1 MIFRRRDDEFDSFSI
16 TKFITRPFRRKRRRS
31 ERQDGIGGQQSIA
44 MRLLSVLLFPLTL
57 IAGFATF
64 MVQSWATHRSGPAFL
79 KGVASVL
86 VVTMF
91 LAGLWAA
98 NFLRESRSVASSMGY
113 LQMHLEKG
121 KFEDAEMF
129 AEKLVELKPTDDSFK
144 YQLGLLREQREEM
157 DSALDVMKFIAPDDR
172 VGYCNAHVWRA
183 QKELRNWSAESGLD
197 QRDSE
202 VIKQLEYAL
211 QSEPDNSLALL
222 SLSDFYQA
230 KAREAVEGTEEYKIF
245 IDKAIE
251 PLQKVVVGQ
260 GEELTMLQVRAIPS
274 LIQLLIDSG
283 RNEEAKNRL
292 ELERYRISPVARRNA
307 DLFEIWYSLIRCAI
321 QLKDYQLAQDIMQ
334 EALQLVTSEDVRRK
348 LILLQSEMVLDR
360 AEDFTDMKDR
370 EQFRTRFKM
379 LCSAIEINPRNRAIY
394 QKLLKFVAAQT
405 NPDFN
410 EDWLRELLVGSNSG
424 IVQILLGMYEINQGN
439 VSQGQTHWSIA
450 QDTTGGTPFVINN
463 LIDTAA
469 NDYPDDFSEILDMV
483 SLAIELFPEHHLLYQ
498 TRGVYLMKQQQF
510 QDAAVDLEHALE
522 ELPNMVSLHKYLIDC
537 YEKLNQPDRVL
548 EHQNAMEGILSELE
562 FDQRR
567 LVEASLDKL

>member
-1 MIFRRRDDEFDSFSI
+1 
-16 TKFITRPFRRKRRRS
+16 
-31 ERQDGIGGQQSIA
+31 
-44 MRLLSVLLFPLTL
+44 
-57 IAGFATF
+57 

-79 KGVASVL
+79 KGVLSVL
-86 VVTMF
+86 VATMF

-98 NFLRESRSVASSMGY
+98 NFLKESRSVASSMGY
-113 LQMHLEKG
+113 MQMHLEKG
-121 KFEDAEMF
+121 KYEDAEMF
-129 AEKLVELKPTDDSFK
+129 AEKLVELKPTDDSLK

-157 DSALDVMKFIAPDDR
+157 DGALDVMRFIAPDDR

-183 QKELRNWSAESGLD
+183 RQELRNWSATTGLD

-202 VIKQLEYAL
+202 VTKQLEYAL

-251 PLQKVVVGQ
+251 PLQKVVVGPD
-260 GEELTMLQVRAIPS
+260 EELTLLQVRAIPS

-283 RNEEAKNRL
+283 RSEEAKKRL

-334 EALQLVTSEDVRRK
+334 EALQLVTSPDVRRK

-370 EQFRTRFKM
+370 EQFRARFKM

-394 QKLLKFVAAQT
+394 QKLLQFVAAQT

-410 EDWLRELLVGSNSG
+410 ESWLRELLVGSNSG
-424 IVQILLGMYEINQGN
+424 VCGLGLCEFANGHQILLGMYEINQGN
-439 VSQGQTHWSIA
+439 VSQGQKHWNI
-450 QDTTGGTPFVINN
+450 GHR
-463 LIDTAA
+463 
-469 NDYPDDFSEILDMV
+469 E
-483 SLAIELFPEHHLLYQ
+483 
-498 TRGVYLMKQQQF
+498 
-510 QDAAVDLEHALE
+510 
-522 ELPNMVSLHKYLIDC
+522 
-537 YEKLNQPDRVL
+537 
-548 EHQNAMEGILSELE
+548 
-562 FDQRR
+562 
-567 LVEASLDKL
+567 